1 MNGMKEQI
9 AFLSK
14 NIKVGE
20 SVTDFELNGFT
31 YIAEGVWDIRVYLD
45 KNYEVDEYG
54 NKYTIRSVREEES
67 TWVGSLTEYKDGIQ
81 KRRIKELKLF
91 F

>member
-1 MNGMKEQI
+1 MKEQI
-9 AFLSK
+9 DFLSK

-20 SVTDFELNGFT
+20 RVFDFEMNGFT
-31 YIAEGVWDIRVYLD
+31 YIAEGVWYTQVHFDE
-45 KNYEVDEYG
+45 NYNVDEYG
-54 NKYTIRSVREEES
+54 NKYTIRSVREEEL

-81 KRRIKELKLF
+81 KRRIKNLKLF

>member
-1 MNGMKEQI
+1 MKEQI

-20 SVTDFELNGFT
+20 SATDFELNEFT
-31 YIAEGVWDIRVYLD
+31 YIAEGVWDTRVYLD
-45 KNYEVDEYG
+45 EDYEVDEYG
-54 NKYTIRSVREEES
+54 NKYPIKSVRQEES
-67 TWVGSLTEYKDGIQ
+67 TWVGSLTEYKDGIE
-81 KRRIKELKLF
+81 KRRIEDLDLF